1 MLVWILRTVALLGSS
16 VLAYYIISP
25 DWKGTMVGAACGAT
39 LIMLEVALESI
50 SLMSFIIG
58 VAGAVIGLV
67 MTKLLDALVLQ
78 ISNPG
83 LDAMWGK
90 VHLLIQ
96 FLFMVLGAILA
107 LRKTPE
113 LDDLDK
119 DLAAMGR
126 RRGSAFKLLDITAI
140 IDGRIIDIAD
150 THFLSGTL
158 VAPRFVVNEL
168 HSMAESQ
175 DQMKRARGR
184 RGLDILSRLQE
195 SKDIPLRVL
204 DKDIPDAAE
213 VDSKLVRLAR
223 EMNAQIITTE
233 FNMHK
238 LAALEGVT
246 VLNVNDLSTALKPV
260 VLPGEVMSLFI
271 MKEGKE
277 REQGVGYLDDGTM
290 VVVEEG
296 RRWIGRRIDATVYSI
311 LQTSSGRM
319 IFARAKW
326 DAKQQQQ
333 QAQQENEAHQAASE
347 VRAQNEHR

>member
-58 VAGAVIGLV
+58 VAGSVIGLV
-67 MTKLLDALVLQ
+67 MTKLLDSLVLQ

-83 LDAMWGK
+83 LDAFWGK
-90 VHLLIQ
+90 IHLLIQ

-126 RRGSAFKLLDITAI
+126 RRGGAFKLLDPTAI
-140 IDGRIIDIAD
+140 IDGRVIDIAD

-158 VAPRFVVNEL
+158 VVPRFVVNEL
-168 HSMAESQ
+168 HTMAEST
-175 DQMKRARGR
+175 DQLKRARGR

-195 SKDIPLRVL
+195 SKDIPLRIL
-204 DKDIPDAAE
+204 DKDVPEAAE
-213 VDSKLVRLAR
+213 TDAKIVRLAK

-233 FNMHK
+233 FSMHK
-238 LAALEGVT
+238 LASLEGVT
-246 VLNVNDLSTALKPV
+246 TLNVNDLSTALKPV
-260 VLPGEVMSLFI
+260 VLPGETMSLFV

-296 RRWIGRRIDATVYSI
+296 RRWIGRRIEASVYSI

-347 VRAQNEHR
+347 VHAQNEHR